1 MGRNPVT
8 DILHTQ
14 SGNHILTSHLQQET
28 LSLVVCVDKYSE
40 PQNTD
45 AGKHPQVK
53 RLVQRQNFILFLLN
67 ENFLLHQ
74 RGVLTVFQI
83 NFSCTHFNTLITC
96 RIINT
101 LIFHLII
108 ISLFEISHLFKI
120 ML

>member
-83 NFSCTHFNTLITC
+83 NFTLITC